1 MLERVISVGKMMIEV
16 ICAGLPTGLVNV
28 KFASHF
34 NSPWITVG
42 IISAFHYCVLLF
54 ALQVLYELKG

>member
-1 MLERVISVGKMMIEV
+1 MLERVISVGKTGVEV
-16 ICAGLPTGLVNV
+16 ICVGAPTGLVNV

-42 IISAFHYCVLLF
+42 IISAFHYDVLLF
-54 ALQVLYELKG
+54 ALQVLYQLKG